1 MAGLV
6 LAYHEPGLPGGSRLV
21 EELASALG
29 AAAAPLEE
37 AASHCSP
44 GGLVVALLPARGGH
58 LESLRSEAG
67 ARGCRVTGPL
77 PPGILGHYAACML
90 SRASCGGGWIA
101 YWRAKRLVEEQ
112 EEDMLEAARVASGIL
127 GRGVGLAPY
136 EPGRPPRPP
145 APGACVVV
153 ASLLPGR
160 LPGALRR
167 LGWRV
172 VGESLLSDPEA
183 AREVASWVG
192 SLASDGLEG
201 HG

>member
-1 MAGLV
+1 MASLV
-6 LAYHEPGLPGGSRLV
+6 LAYHEPGLPGGSKLV
-21 EELASALG
+21 EELALTVG
-29 AAAAPLEE
+29 ATAAPLEE
-37 AASHCSP
+37 APSRCSP

-58 LESLRSEAG
+58 LESLRGEAG
-67 ARGCRVTGPL
+67 VRGCGVAGPL
-77 PPGILGHYAACML
+77 PPGILGRYAARML
-90 SRASCGGGWIA
+90 SGASCGGGWIA

-112 EEDMLEAARVASGIL
+112 EEDMLEAAGVASGIL
-127 GRGVGLAPY
+127 GREVGLAPY
-136 EPGRPPRPP
+136 EPGRPPKPP
-145 APGACVVV
+145 VPGACVVV

-183 AREVASWVG
+183 AREIASWVV
-192 SLASDGLEG
+192 SLVPDGIAC